1 MNTTIE
7 LIAGALQA
15 DAQGLRVIGQNIAN
29 SQSVAYRREI
39 PVTQTTFEQ
48 AAAAAAVRA
57 AGIGQGVGAAGL
69 GAGMGQSV
77 GLGQGVGAGQAV
89 SAASTGQVASGANAG
104 HAPTSGQGAL
114 DLTPGTLQSTA
125 SPLNVAIEGSG
136 FFVISTSKG
145 EVLTRRGD
153 FRLDGSGQ
161 VVTQAGD
168 PVLGTSGPIV
178 INGGSPTISPDGTVR
193 VGTETVG
200 QLRVVDVGSGSALAP
215 VGNSSYILTPG
226 EQAIDSP
233 APTVRQGFLETSN
246 VQTVNEMV
254 QLMDTLR
261 RFEAGQHFVRG
272 YDDMVDKAITTL
284 GKI

>member
-39 PVTQTTFEQ
+39 PITQTTFEQ
-48 AAAAAAVRA
+48 AAAAVAA
-57 AGIGQGVGAAGL
+57 
-69 GAGMGQSV
+69 
-77 GLGQGVGAGQAV
+77 GAGQAV
-89 SAASTGQVASGANAG
+89 GVRAAVGADPTGAASQSSG
-104 HAPTSGQGAL
+104 SGRTAV

-145 EVLTRRGD
+145 EALTRRGD

-161 VVTQAGD
+161 LVTQAGD

-178 INGGSPTISPDGTVR
+178 VTGDSPTIAPDGTVR
-193 VGTETVG
+193 VGTDIVG

-215 VGNSSYILTPG
+215 VGNSSYILTEG

-233 APTVRQGFLETSN
+233 APTVRQGFWRP
-246 VQTVNEMV
+246 QTC
-254 QLMDTLR
+254 
-261 RFEAGQHFVRG
+261 
-272 YDDMVDKAITTL
+272 KP
-284 GKI
+284 

>member
-39 PVTQTTFEQ
+39 ALTQTTFEQ
-48 AAAAAAVRA
+48 AAAAAA
-57 AGIGQGVGAAGL
+57 
-69 GAGMGQSV
+69 
-77 GLGQGVGAGQAV
+77 QATG
-89 SAASTGQVASGANAG
+89 TGQPAGSGRA
-104 HAPTSGQGAL
+104 AL

-125 SPLNVAIEGSG
+125 SPLHVAIEGSG
-136 FFVISTSKG
+136 FFVISTPKG
-145 EVLTRRGD
+145 EALTRRGD

-161 VVTQAGD
+161 LVTQAGD
-168 PVLGTSGPIV
+168 PVLGNSGPIV
-178 INGGSPTISPDGTVR
+178 ITGDSPTISPDGTVR
-193 VGTETVG
+193 VGAETVG

-215 VGNSSYILTPG
+215 VGNSSYVLADG

-284 GKI
+284 GRI

>member
-39 PVTQTTFEQ
+39 PVTRTTFEQ
-48 AAAAAAVRA
+48 AAAAVRA
-57 AGIGQGVGAAGL
+57 AAVGEAVAAGQS
-69 GAGMGQSV
+69 AGMGRAAN
-77 GLGQGVGAGQAV
+77 GGQ
-89 SAASTGQVASGANAG
+89 SGA
-104 HAPTSGQGAL
+104 PGQTAL
-114 DLTPGTLQSTA
+114 DLTSGTLQSTA
-125 SPLNVAIEGSG
+125 SPLNVAIEGPG

-145 EVLTRRGD
+145 EALTRRGD
-153 FRLDGSGQ
+153 FRLDSRGQ
-161 VVTQAGD
+161 LVTQAGD

-178 INGGSPTISPDGTVR
+178 VTGDSPAISPDGTVR
-193 VGTETVG
+193 VETETMG
-200 QLRVVDVGSGSALAP
+200 QLRVVDVGSGSALTP
-215 VGNSSYILTPG
+215 VGNSSYVLTEG

-233 APTVRQGFLETSN
+233 APAVRQGFLETSN

-284 GKI
+284 GRI

>member
-1 MNTTIE
+1 MSTTIE
-7 LIAGALQA
+7 LIGGALQA

-48 AAAAAAVRA
+48 ASEALRA
-57 AGIGQGVGAAGL
+57 AD
-69 GAGMGQSV
+69 
-77 GLGQGVGAGQAV
+77 AGQAAT
-89 SAASTGQVASGANAG
+89 AARS
-104 HAPTSGQGAL
+104 AL

-125 SPLNVAIEGSG
+125 SPLHMAIEGSG
-136 FFVISTSKG
+136 FFVVSTAKG
-145 EVLTRRGD
+145 EALTRRGD

-161 VVTQAGD
+161 LVTEAGD

-178 INGGSPTISPDGTVR
+178 ITGDSPTISPDGTVR
-193 VGTETVG
+193 VGTDTVG
-200 QLRVVDVGSGSALAP
+200 QLRVVDVASGSALAP
-215 VGNSSYILTPG
+215 IGNSSYVLTDG

-284 GKI
+284 GRI